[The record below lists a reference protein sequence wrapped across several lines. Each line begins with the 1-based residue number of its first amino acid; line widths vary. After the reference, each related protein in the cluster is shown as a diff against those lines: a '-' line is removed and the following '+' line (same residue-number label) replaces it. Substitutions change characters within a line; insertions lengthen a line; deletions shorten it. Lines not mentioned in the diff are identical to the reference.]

1 MRNGR
6 GCARKLLV
14 ADNDRDTLIDISAAL
29 AREDYDVS
37 QAVNGFQALQMA
49 RELGPEL
56 MVVDEDIQGI
66 GGRELCERLRSDPM
80 TRDVRLVLISSNPA
94 DAAGVKADLC
104 LAKPADCLAVARA
117 VEELMG

>member
-14 ADNDRDTLIDISAAL
+14 ADNDRDLLFGVSEEL
-29 AREDYDVS
+29 ARDDYDVS
-37 QAVNGFQALQMA
+37 QAFNGFQALQMA

-66 GGRELCERLRSDPM
+66 GGRELCERLRADPM
-80 TRDVRLVLISSNPA
+80 TRDVRLVLLSSNP
-94 DAAGVKADLC
+94 DGAARARADLC
-104 LAKPADCLAVARA
+104 LAKPADCRAVARA